1 MRARTR
7 DRVFLPIAL
16 PVGILLLLALV
27 LFGFSRILLSLDPV
41 PATAT
46 ALVVA
51 LAIVVVSAVTAG
63 RSAIRA
69 SSLAAMAGVIAG
81 IAMLAGGI
89 ALIAVS
95 PPAAEGGGPHGPS
108 GPVVTISAQGLQFS
122 TSTIEMTS
130 DTATT
135 IAFDNKDAG
144 TQHNIAIFQDDT
156 LQKVLFRGDLV
167 TGPNTTDYKVPPL
180 PAGTYYFHCDVHPT
194 MNGKVVVAA
203 GSGATGGG
211 STGGGGGATVQPS
224 TVTAQGLQ
232 FDTKTLTI
240 PANTPSSLTFDNK
253 DAGTPHNIAI
263 YASASDL
270 SNPLFRGD
278 VVTGPA
284 TKTYDI
290 PALKPGT
297 YYFHCDVHPTM
308 NGSVTVQ

>member
-1 MRARTR
+1 
-7 DRVFLPIAL
+7 
-16 PVGILLLLALV
+16 
-27 LFGFSRILLSLDPV
+27 
-41 PATAT
+41 
-46 ALVVA
+46 
-51 LAIVVVSAVTAG
+51 
-63 RSAIRA
+63 
-69 SSLAAMAGVIAG
+69 
-81 IAMLAGGI
+81 
-89 ALIAVS
+89 
-95 PPAAEGGGPHGPS
+95 
-108 GPVVTISAQGLQFS
+108 
-122 TSTIEMTS
+122 
-130 DTATT
+130 
-135 IAFDNKDAG
+135 
-144 TQHNIAIFQDDT
+144 
-156 LQKVLFRGDLV
+156 
-167 TGPNTTDYKVPPL
+167 
-180 PAGTYYFHCDVHPT
+180 

>member
-27 LFGFSRILLSLDPV
+27 LFGFSRILLSLDAV